1 MEEKSPSR
9 RQVDSRRL
17 LSIVGPDCG
26 MGMKGPAARGQRS
39 TLNKRTETKTWRDKI
54 SCEKSRRRQ
63 KDKLVGA
70 APAVVRRL
78 SAQTVHS
85 ATTTG
90 ARMAGHAIICMGG
103 TTTYRT
109 AAAPMCIPECDF
121 LFYSRSWIVPSR
133 CCGGGWVW
141 EHTLRLWVSAARCPW
156 LCTLPTSS
164 VVPDIIDC
172 GQYRP
177 PEG

>member
-1 MEEKSPSR
+1 MDKIEQDEEKSRQEPGMEEKSPSR

-17 LSIVGPDCG
+17 LSIVGLDCG

-54 SCEKSRRRQ
+54 SCEKSRRTQ
-63 KDKLVGA
+63 KDKLVGP

-103 TTTYRT
+103 TTTMQGTNGTNVSTGVR
-109 AAAPMCIPECDF
+109 F
-121 LFYSRSWIVPSR
+121 LARMLLIVR
-133 CCGGGWVW
+133 AEQV
-141 EHTLRLWVSAARCPW
+141 L
-156 LCTLPTSS
+156 
-164 VVPDIIDC
+164 
-172 GQYRP
+172 
-177 PEG
+177 